1 MKSKGSGFLRSL
13 GFILVLVVLMVVGVW
28 LTRELNRA
36 PALAAPTAQPATPTP
51 TVAFTPTAINR
62 AAQVLTVAFYR
73 EDAIYYWQPGI
84 SAQLVRELDGFR
96 PASLWVNPDGTR
108 VFYTLNDSQERGL
121 YSVFIPKG
129 ERRLWISNQ
138 DIDNLTPDVSSRLDH
153 LDFLPNADAL
163 VFNTHPQE
171 GIALQTSE
179 NRDLYL
185 LNLTTGEVKTL
196 LPLGTSGVDF
206 SLSPD
211 GQWVALLDTDQIE
224 IMRLDGT
231 GRQTLLAYDPAIPRG
246 TVDYSTYPEY
256 ADTSGGFFPGVRW
269 MPDSSGFW
277 VLIPPAEIN
286 SEDPGMSRLYQ
297 VLVQGETTLLAEI
310 TFPMPWDAPLFLSP
324 DGQKFAYFGGS
335 EFGLWIY
342 DVSSGSEDEVQ
353 FLESNKAYYFLG
365 WTPDSK
371 YCLIQ
376 EETASGLANQSL
388 SLVQPGQPPIRISGF
403 GRWPYPIDWLDD
415 QHFLGYVMDGTLI
428 QLAILGLDGSVTPIG
443 KLSFPLLYDYAAPA
457 P

>member
-1 MKSKGSGFLRSL
+1 
-13 GFILVLVVLMVVGVW
+13 
-28 LTRELNRA
+28 
-36 PALAAPTAQPATPTP
+36 
-51 TVAFTPTAINR
+51 
-62 AAQVLTVAFYR
+62 
-73 EDAIYYWQPGI
+73 
-84 SAQLVRELDGFR
+84 
-96 PASLWVNPDGTR
+96 
-108 VFYTLNDSQERGL
+108 
-121 YSVFIPKG
+121 
-129 ERRLWISNQ
+129 
-138 DIDNLTPDVSSRLDH
+138 
-153 LDFLPNADAL
+153 
-163 VFNTHPQE
+163 
-171 GIALQTSE
+171 
-179 NRDLYL
+179 
-185 LNLTTGEVKTL
+185 
-196 LPLGTSGVDF
+196 
-206 SLSPD
+206 
-211 GQWVALLDTDQIE
+211 
-224 IMRLDGT
+224 
-231 GRQTLLAYDPAIPRG
+231 
-246 TVDYSTYPEY
+246 
-256 ADTSGGFFPGVRW
+256 
-269 MPDSSGFW
+269 
-277 VLIPPAEIN
+277 
-286 SEDPGMSRLYQ
+286 
-297 VLVQGETTLLAEI
+297 LLAEI